1 MNSFNRLIVQ
11 LLPLM
16 PKTFVLLFAGRYIAG
31 DRLEDAMKAAS
42 RLNGD
47 RMTVTIDILG
57 ENISG
62 LDEAGIYRDA
72 FLGVLDR
79 IRDEGIDGS
88 ISLKLT
94 QLGLKIDRTAC
105 VDNLTEVVDKARSQD
120 NFVRIDMEDST
131 CTDDT
136 IEICL
141 AMHARY
147 ERVGTVIQSY
157 LKRSQADVRMLA
169 ARGVSLR
176 ICKGIYNESPAIA
189 FKRRDEIRDN
199 FMGLV
204 EILFDTGAFA
214 AIATHDPVLVERSK
228 RLIEARGLDSSR
240 YEFQMLL
247 GVAETLRQG
256 IVAGGHDMRVYIPFG
271 EAWYAYSLRRLQENP
286 SLAGHILKNLVIRG

>member
-1 MNSFNRLIVQ
+1 MNSFNRLIVKI
-11 LLPLM
+11 LPLM
-16 PKTFVLLFAGRYIAG
+16 PKSFVHLFAGRYIAG
-31 DRLEDAMKAAS
+31 EHLDDALAEAG
-42 RLNGD
+42 RLNEG

-62 LDEAGIYRDA
+62 LDEAALYRDA

-79 IRDEGIDGS
+79 IRDKGIDGN

-94 QLGLKIDRTAC
+94 QLGLKIDPRAC
-105 VDNLTEVVDKARSQD
+105 VDNLTEIVDKARSQG

-189 FKRRDEIRDN
+189 FKGRDEIRNN
-199 FMGLV
+199 FMGLL

-228 RLIEARGLDSSR
+228 SLIAARGLDSSR

-256 IVAGGHDMRVYIPFG
+256 VVDGGHGMRVYIPFG

-286 SLAGHILKNLVIRG
+286 SLAAHILKNLVIQG